1 MAGIIQAGYV
11 ARPGEDIFPTTGPHL
26 DVRVKKGGK
35 YIDPTTWRSGLQNLL
50 VGENKTPLFKQTG
63 DGFTPAFQI
72 TSPFGPRSAP
82 VAGASTF
89 HRGVDFGVGGGT
101 PLYWKGAG
109 AFKPGRGLGTI
120 QTPEGYEIELLHTK
134 GGKEASL
141 MGAAQMA
148 ESLPAPQVQQTPQVQ
163 QGELGGQPINIVI
176 DLVEDGG
183 KKQITPDQML
193 QNYIVE
199 RFNTPRRGAMA
210 PMQMAQQLLNTA
222 PVNYFA

>member
-1 MAGIIQAGYV
+1 MAGIIQAGFV

-26 DVRVKKGGK
+26 DVRVKKGGQ
-35 YIDPTTWRSGLQNLL
+35 YIDPATWRSGLQNLL

-63 DGFTPAFQI
+63 DKFTPAFQI

-89 HRGVDFGVGGGT
+89 HRGIDFGIGGGT

-109 AFKPGRGLGTI
+109 SFKPGKGLGTI
-120 QTPEGYEIELLHTK
+120 QTPDGYEIELLHTK
-134 GGKEASL
+134 GGKESSIA
-141 MGAAQMA
+141 GAMPTAMPEKMA
-148 ESLPAPQVQQTPQVQ
+148 APQMQQQA
-163 QGELGGQPINIVI
+163 QGMGQPVNIVI

-183 KKQITPDQML
+183 KKQITPGEML

-199 RFNTPRRGAMA
+199 RFNTPRRGPLA
-210 PMQMAQQLLNTA
+210 PIQMAQQLLSAA

>member
-1 MAGIIQAGYV
+1 MAGLIQTGYV
-11 ARPGEDIFPTTGPHL
+11 AKAGEDIFPTTGPHL
-26 DVRVKKGGK
+26 DVRVKKAGK

-50 VGENKTPLFKQTG
+50 VGESKTPLFKQTG
-63 DGFTPAFQI
+63 DGFAPAFQI

-89 HRGVDFGVGGGT
+89 HRGVDFGIGGGT

-109 AFKPGRGLGTI
+109 AFKPGQGLGTI
-120 QTPEGYEIELLHTK
+120 QTPDGYEIELLHTK

-141 MGAAQMA
+141 MGAPQMA
-148 ESLPAPQVQQTPQVQ
+148 QSASVSQAQQTPQVQ

-183 KKQITPDQML
+183 KKQVTPDEML

-199 RFNTPRRGAMA
+199 RFNARRRDGTN
-210 PMQMAQQLLNTA
+210 PMQMAQQFLNSA
-222 PVNYFA
+222 PVNYFS